1 MQCVGQAKSGGWAAA
16 CRRSFRSGEVPA
28 VDGDDSLTAFGMV
41 RFLPCRQKR
50 YSTVFLRLSGPHRP
64 TQAGMLIPTFG
75 ASYNHWRRWGSNPRP
90 ADCEPAALPTELRPR
105 SRQQYTNPTR
115 VCEVDFTRPRPR
127 VSRASRPRVTRASR
141 PPTRWGSVPSG
152 LRPSL
157 PTACRGRPARQ
168 QGGAPS
174 RRDCA
179 PAYRL
184 HVAGILPANK
194 VGLRPGGT
202 APQPTD
208 CMSRASRPPTRW
220 GSVPSGLRPSL
231 PTACRGHLARA

>member
-1 MQCVGQAKSGGWAAA
+1 
-16 CRRSFRSGEVPA
+16 
-28 VDGDDSLTAFGMV
+28 
-41 RFLPCRQKR
+41 
-50 YSTVFLRLSGPHRP
+50 
-64 TQAGMLIPTFG
+64 
-75 ASYNHWRRWGSNPRP
+75 
-90 ADCEPAALPTELRPR
+90 
-105 SRQQYTNPTR
+105 
-115 VCEVDFTRPRPR
+115 VDFTRPRPR

-184 HVAGILPANK
+184 RVAGILPA
-194 VGLRPGGT
+194 RE
-202 APQPTD
+202 
-208 CMSRASRPPTRW
+208 
-220 GSVPSGLRPSL
+220 
-231 PTACRGHLARA
+231 RGHERKLDTAGRFAENPRFRAADTFMACGTGERP